1 MSKHTPGPWRVDPTL
16 AVRAV
21 GNGVRVARA
30 HYDIQVRGKEGREEF
45 EYAQANANLIA
56 AAPEMLE
63 ALRTVVR
70 HLHAPGGDGYEELLA
85 AERAI
90 AKAEGRK

>member
-1 MSKHTPGPWRVDPTL
+1 MSKHTLGPWTAMDT
-16 AVRAV
+16 
-21 GNGVRVARA
+21 GNVLDRHGNRVARYQDSHFLSEKEMEA
-30 HYDIQVRGKEGREEF
+30 NGK
-45 EYAQANANLIA
+45 LIA

-90 AKAEGRK
+90 AKAEGK